1 MVDNP
6 SRWSKPKMA
15 KIKMVK
21 IMGQKQ
27 GLPRVLVILAIF
39 DHLEID
45 QRDRER

>member
-1 MVDNP
+1 
-6 SRWSKPKMA
+6 
-15 KIKMVK
+15 MVK
-21 IMGQKQ
+21 TQDGQNQDGQNYGSKQ